1 MFENVIS
8 GLLCPC
14 WVSHSTQI
22 MFSKL
27 LSNNKEEKN
36 VFIVKKTRLHLN
48 PVIKANITNIGT
60 KLYQYALKANNT
72 PLLAFLQKKGT
83 NWILIE
89 DS

>member
-1 MFENVIS
+1 MSLLGIS
-8 GLLCPC
+8 Q
-14 WVSHSTQI
+14 SQI

-60 KLYQYALKANNT
+60 KIYQYALKANNT
-72 PLLAFLQKKGT
+72 PLLAFLQKKKAQTGS
-83 NWILIE
+83 NYE